1 MHYVLCNHFGQIL
14 TTLIMVALFRLFL
27 VTCQQE
33 MEKANVL
40 KIVIIFCVGI
50 LLFLVGSIL
59 LITSEGAESQE
70 DKNKSEGISTIAISI
85 STNSFISTS
94 TNLVSVDSSIGTT
107 TRGSKNDCK

>member
-1 MHYVLCNHFGQIL
+1 
-14 TTLIMVALFRLFL
+14 
-27 VTCQQE
+27 

-40 KIVIIFCVGI
+40 KIIIIFCVGI

-59 LITSEGAESQE
+59 LVTSEGAESQE
-70 DKNKSEGISTIAISI
+70 DKNKSERNSTIATPI

-94 TNLVSVDSSIGTT
+94 TSLVSVDSSIGTT